1 MLKLRFAVGLALFV
15 GIITFFISVAND
27 VRPATILYRSI
38 ISLSVFGALGYLLGA
53 VVENFLTMKAKD
65 IKSSEQKVDIIS
77 EQENAVPNDHV
88 FDPFTPDNFEHI
100 STKD

>member
-15 GIITFFISVAND
+15 GIITFIISVVND
-27 VRPATILYRSI
+27 VRPATVLYRAI
-38 ISLSVFGALGYLLGA
+38 ISLSIFGAIGYLLGG
-53 VVENFLTMKAKD
+53 VTENFLTIKAKD
-65 IKSSEQKVDIIS
+65 IKSPGQKVDIIS